1 MEASRTPK
9 LPAPTTP
16 PGVLGETPV
25 PAPPRPA
32 ADEAPTDRRDR
43 VERRHDERR
52 KDNEPIGAERRAG
65 QDRRQ
70 AQRRAPRNINAYDL
84 GADELELINAV
95 NAHKARTGRAFPT
108 WSEMLKIVRALGYE
122 KRR

>member
-9 LPAPTTP
+9 PAPTTP
-16 PGVLGETPV
+16 PGGGGDA
-25 PAPPRPA
+25 PAPEGAPQA
-32 ADEAPTDRRDR
+32 AAEVPTGRRVR
-43 VERRHDERR
+43 HERRQGERR
-52 KDNEPIGAERRAG
+52 KQSEPVALERRDG

-70 AQRRAPRNINAYDL
+70 VERRAPRNINAYDL

-108 WSEMLKIVRALGYE
+108 WSEMLKIVRGLGYE
-122 KRR
+122 KLR

>member
-9 LPAPTTP
+9 PAASTP
-16 PGVLGETPV
+16 PGGLDG
-25 PAPPRPA
+25 APLPPSSQPA
-32 ADEAPTDRRDR
+32 ANEAPTGRRVRHERRQGERRTHDAPVAVDRR
-43 VERRHDERR
+43 
-52 KDNEPIGAERRAG
+52 GG

-70 AQRRAPRNINAYDL
+70 VERRAPRNINAYDL

-108 WSEMLKIVRALGYE
+108 WSEMLKIVRGLGYE